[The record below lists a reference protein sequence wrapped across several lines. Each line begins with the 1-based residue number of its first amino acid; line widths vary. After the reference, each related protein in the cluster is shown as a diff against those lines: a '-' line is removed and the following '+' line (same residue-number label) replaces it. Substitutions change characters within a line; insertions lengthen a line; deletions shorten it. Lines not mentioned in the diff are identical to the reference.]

1 MQRHLRKLQSRIDAI
16 RTSDPLVSLAKIN
29 KMMEVEGL
37 ALMYKTEGMLCTALA
52 HTTTLEPK
60 EEAKFLSLC
69 KTTRE
74 FVFEAG
80 SAAIRASKSIT
91 LKVLFPYLVER
102 RKHLCSSLTQ
112 IIPRLPPKK

>member
-69 KTTRE
+69 KTARE

-80 SAAIRASKSIT
+80 SAAIRASKSIKGIVPLPRGETET
-91 LKVLFPYLVER
+91 LMLIADA
-102 RKHLCSSLTQ
+102 Q